1 MSSLKRG
8 IYYLFPDNKMIQI
21 DDTLVSLD
29 LIEANFIC
37 DLAQCKGI
45 CCVEGDSG
53 APLEKS
59 EIAKLEKALPVVWN
73 DLSPEAQAIIN
84 KQGVAYIDC
93 EGDIVTSIVDNKDCV
108 FTCYD
113 SDGTCKCAIEKA
125 YREGKLSFYK
135 PVSCHLYPV
144 RVTQYKD
151 FRAVNY
157 DRWKI
162 CKAAEILG
170 QKEKLPLYKFLKEPL
185 IRKCGEKWYESL
197 VEVAEEWRKQK
208 EQEKLG

>member
-1 MSSLKRG
+1 
-8 IYYLFPDNKMIQI
+8 MIQI
-21 DDTLVSLD
+21 DDPLVSLD

-53 APLEKS
+53 APLDKS
-59 EIAKLEKALPVVWN
+59 EIAELEKALPVIWD
-73 DLSPEAQAIIN
+73 DLSPEAQAIIK

-93 EGDIVTSIVDNKDCV
+93 EGDIVTSIVNGKDCV

-113 SDGTCKCAIEKA
+113 EDGTCKCAVEKA

-162 CKAAEILG
+162 CKAAEIVG
-170 QKEKLPLYKFLKEPL
+170 RKEKLPLYKFLKEPL
-185 IRKCGEKWYESL
+185 TRKFGPEWYESL

-208 EQEKLG
+208 EEEK

>member
-1 MSSLKRG
+1 
-8 IYYLFPDNKMIQI
+8 MIEI
-21 DDTLVSLD
+21 DDKIVSAD
-29 LIEANFIC
+29 LLREYFAC
-37 DLAQCKGI
+37 DLAACKGI

-53 APLEKS
+53 APLDKS
-59 EIAKLEKALPVVWN
+59 EIAELEKALPVIWD
-73 DLSPEAQAIIN
+73 DLSPEAQAIIK

-93 EGDIVTSIVDNKDCV
+93 EGDIVTSIVNGKDCV

-113 SDGTCKCAIEKA
+113 EDGTCKCAVEKA

-162 CKAAEILG
+162 CKAAEIVG
-170 QKEKLPLYKFLKEPL
+170 RKEKLPLYKFLKEPL
-185 IRKCGEKWYESL
+185 TRKFGPEWYESL

-208 EQEKLG
+208 EEEK

>member
-1 MSSLKRG
+1 M
-8 IYYLFPDNKMIQI
+8 
-21 DDTLVSLD
+21 
-29 LIEANFIC
+29 
-37 DLAQCKGI
+37 
-45 CCVEGDSG
+45 EGDSG
-53 APLEKS
+53 APLEKC
-59 EIAKLEKALPVVWN
+59 EIAELEKALPVIWN
-73 DLSPEAQAIIN
+73 DLSPEAQSIIK

-93 EGDIVTSIVDNKDCV
+93 EGDIVTSIVDGKDCV

-113 SDGTCKCAIEKA
+113 ADGTCKCAIEKA

-162 CKAAEILG
+162 CKAAEVLG
-170 QKEKLPLYKFLKEPL
+170 KKAQVPLYKFLKEPL
-185 IRKCGEKWYESL
+185 IRKFGAKWYDAL

-208 EQEKLG
+208 G

>member
-1 MSSLKRG
+1 MTG
-8 IYYLFPDNKMIQI
+8 VQ
-21 DDTLVSLD
+21 T
-29 LIEANFIC
+29 C
-37 DLAQCKGI
+37 
-45 CCVEGDSG
+45 
-53 APLEKS
+53 
-59 EIAKLEKALPVVWN
+59 ALP
-73 DLSPEAQAIIN
+73 I
-84 KQGVAYIDC
+84 
-93 EGDIVTSIVDNKDCV
+93 
-108 FTCYD
+108 CYD

-185 IRKCGEKWYESL
+185 IRKFGEKWYESL